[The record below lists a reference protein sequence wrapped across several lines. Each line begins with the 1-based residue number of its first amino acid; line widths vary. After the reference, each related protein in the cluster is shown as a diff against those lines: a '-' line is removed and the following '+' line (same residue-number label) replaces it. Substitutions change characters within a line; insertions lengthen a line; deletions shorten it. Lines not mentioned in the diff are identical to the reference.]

1 MSDFGSDYNY
11 APNPRFLNTAPVLA
25 SIEDTYHLTR
35 GTFDEFQMKGY
46 NAPKTA
52 IPLNTE
58 HQIPKDKNRDIF
70 LSITKRA
77 KDPDPVTYAAD
88 QKMIEKRL
96 WTTAN
101 GKFHPGRRKTFTEE
115 IIDIGKKLP
124 GPGNYLPTPK
134 GEPVKLKAELGK
146 FR

>member
-1 MSDFGSDYNY
+1 MSDIGSDFGYN
-11 APNPRFLNTAPVLA
+11 PNNHLLRTAPILA

-52 IPLNTE
+52 IPLSAE

-70 LSITKRA
+70 ISITKRA

-88 QKMIEKRL
+88 AKMIEKRF
-96 WTTAN
+96 WTSAN
-101 GKFHPGRRKTFTEE
+101 GKFHPGKRKTFTEE
-115 IIDIGKKLP
+115 VIDISKKIP
-124 GPGNYLPTPK
+124 GPGNYMPTPK
-134 GEPVKLKAELGK
+134 GDPPKKKAELGK
-146 FR
+146 FS